1 MKEVFLFNSPPRS
14 GNVFLLFLFGTFI
27 GHPVDKC
34 LDIEKYSD
42 KSQRQ
47 AVFFRD
53 PYDSIPSTIVKV
65 LVDSKVPFEE
75 ENIGY
80 TIEQHASEYIGAIKE
95 AKANYSNLYLGRSE
109 DMMNDPIGTISDI
122 ALFFDFK
129 LQNKQISNNNQIV
142 EEIKQ
147 QMLNTEKTRVDRFGE
162 TIIENL
168 MTDHD
173 GHLPREKNDLR
184 ILLDKLIRDLDI
196 ELVKECYNEYM
207 SIQPTNA
214 KEGQRWEF

>member
-1 MKEVFLFNSPPRS
+1 M
-14 GNVFLLFLFGTFI
+14 
-27 GHPVDKC
+27 
-34 LDIEKYSD
+34 
-42 KSQRQ
+42 
-47 AVFFRD
+47 
-53 PYDSIPSTIVKV
+53 
-65 LVDSKVPFEE
+65 VDSKIPFEE

-80 TIEQHASEYIGAIKE
+80 TIEHYAREYIGAIKE
-95 AKANYSNLYLGRSE
+95 AKANYSNLYIGRSE
-109 DMMNDPIGTISDI
+109 DMMNDPVGTISDI
-122 ALFFDFK
+122 ALFFDFN
-129 LQNKQISNNNQIV
+129 LQNEQISNNNQIV

-147 QMLNTEKTRVDRFGE
+147 QMLDTEKIRVDRFGE
-162 TIIENL
+162 TIVENL

-196 ELVKECYNEYM
+196 ELVKECYNEYV